1 MKLNK
6 LIGNLPGYWCLF
18 EALWLSLLRSKEP
31 IWLGLYSNPKA
42 LAILALLSVGFFT
55 LRFIS
60 PIISAKLSYIS
71 FKDGLKNLSPLKIFI
86 VLTILFRISL
96 SNTPCSVGEDIAQQI
111 LSCKQWI
118 EGVTIVP
125 NMLSS
130 PFYQNLSA
138 NESDWIVRPPGGA
151 WIPLPWLLLGFSLG
165 NSIHI
170 SLFILSIAFGTGW
183 LKLARTLSL
192 PMPWLQMLA
201 FLLAIA
207 ATLGSLSLSTASVI
221 TSATFP
227 WLLIWSLYLG
237 DQWNLSNQKFKI
249 HAQFFFFCFAI
260 GLHAFFKLSSL
271 LTVAAILL
279 IPFLIYV
286 TNSTK
291 INLMTCF
298 RAFVGMIWFFIP
310 YLLVSE
316 LNEQLTGIS
325 SDELYSKQDYNAQ
338 HELWGKY
345 FTESTQ
351 GGMLI
356 TSLFASTGYATP
368 VQSLAHGFRN
378 LLLQFENYSS
388 TLHSYGIN
396 PRILGC
402 CILAIPFTII
412 LFTALW
418 KIKNALSRK
427 EAIVYCTLFI
437 VPFLGFAFVSYH
449 HGYNYLIYHAYTKEF
464 AIIFFIFGLR
474 YLTHGKAIVK
484 NNFTGNILVFFLIA
498 LPIISYG
505 KEFSSKL
512 YNSFSNEYSSEYEQ
526 QQDFGPSKF
535 SKSLQLISSDS
546 NSSLD
551 ICLFLCAG
559 NQADHSL
566 RTPLRSLSLHFAK
579 GNFIHFPTLNSS
591 SPLNAYCLVDPIL
604 AGDPSFFQSVFDKF
618 PLSAK
623 TSRLDA
629 LTIKVEL
636 NALKK

>member
-1 MKLNK
+1 LKLNHF
-6 LIGNLPGYWCLF
+6 LASLPGYWCLF
-18 EALWLSLLRSKEP
+18 EALNLCLLRSKSP
-31 IWLGLYSNPKA
+31 VWFGLYSSSKA
-42 LAILALLSVGFFT
+42 FAIMILLIVGVALICFVSPV
-55 LRFIS
+55 IS
-60 PIISAKLSYIS
+60 EKLHQMPL
-71 FKDGLKNLSPLKIFI
+71 KRRLKNLSPLKIFI
-86 VLTILFRISL
+86 FLAIFFRITL
-96 SNTPCSVGEDIAQQI
+96 LNIPCSVGEDMASQM

-118 EGVTIVP
+118 EGLVIAP

-151 WIPLPWLLLGFSLG
+151 WIPLPWLFLGVSLG
-165 NSIHI
+165 NSIQI

-192 PMPWLQMLA
+192 PMPWLQVLA

-207 ATLGSLSLSTASVI
+207 ASLGSLSLSTASVI
-221 TSATFP
+221 TTATFP
-227 WLLIWSLYLG
+227 WLLTWSLYLS
-237 DQWNLSNQKFKI
+237 DQWDSTEQKLKI
-249 HAQFFFFCFAI
+249 HVQFFFFCLAI

-279 IPFLIYV
+279 IPFLVYV

-298 RAFVGMIWFFIP
+298 RAFVGMILFFIP
-310 YLLVSE
+310 YLLVSK

-325 SDELYSKQDYNAQ
+325 SDALYSQQDYNAQ
-338 HELWGKY
+338 HELWGEY
-345 FTESTQ
+345 FTESTR
-351 GGMLI
+351 GGMLV

-368 VQSLAHGFRN
+368 VQSLAHGFRD

-388 TLHSYGIN
+388 TLHSYRIN

-402 CILAIPFTII
+402 CILTIPFTLI

-418 KIKNALSRK
+418 KIKNTLSRK

-437 VPFLGFAFVSYH
+437 VPFLGFALVSYH

-464 AIIFFIFGLR
+464 AIIFLIFGLH
-474 YLTHGKAIVK
+474 YLTLGKEIVK
-484 NNFTGNILVFFLIA
+484 NNFIGNILMFFLIA
-498 LPIISYG
+498 LPIIAYG
-505 KEFSSKL
+505 KQFSSKL
-512 YNSFSNEYSSEYEQ
+512 YNSFSHEFTSVYEQ
-526 QQDFGPSKF
+526 EQDFGPNKF

-551 ICLFLCAG
+551 ICFFLCAG
-559 NQADHSL
+559 DQADYSL

-579 GNFIHFPTLNSS
+579 ENLIHFPTLNSS
-591 SPLNAYCLVDPIL
+591 SPLNVYCLVDPML
-604 AGDPSFFQSVFDKF
+604 AGDASFFQSVVEKF

-623 TSRLDA
+623 SSRLDT
-629 LTIKVEL
+629 LTLKVEF
-636 NALKK
+636 NALNR